1 MENAS
6 RPLNTQNWSE
16 SYFVTGIHRSGT
28 SWVAKMI
35 SFADDFV
42 VKDEEIFNLGHP
54 IQKSP
59 IKQWYTHICEEN
71 EQDYFDFVNRVLANK
86 YGLIDSFA
94 KARSFRQFAQVCWH
108 KGRSTRRQFTSP
120 NNRLILVEPNG
131 LLSAEWFHRRC
142 GFTIVVLIRHPAS
155 FVGSL
160 KRLGWRFDF
169 RNLAEQDVL
178 MRKYFSDYRHEIEN
192 PPASHDI
199 IGQGILLW
207 KLMYTVVL
215 NYQKQFGDWVYVRH
229 EDLARDPIS
238 GYRALYERLGLKF
251 AREHE
256 EAIHHFST
264 DTNPGE
270 VSVSQIGEIRR
281 NSKATITTWKRR
293 LSADEILRVKEG
305 VWPVAQYWYGDGD
318 W

>member
-1 MENAS
+1 M
-6 RPLNTQNWSE
+6 
-16 SYFVTGIHRSGT
+16 
-28 SWVAKMI
+28 
-35 SFADDFV
+35 
-42 VKDEEIFNLGHP
+42 
-54 IQKSP
+54 
-59 IKQWYTHICEEN
+59 
-71 EQDYFDFVNRVLANK
+71 
-86 YGLIDSFA
+86 
-94 KARSFRQFAQVCWH
+94 
-108 KGRSTRRQFTSP
+108 RRRFTSP
-120 NNRLILVEPNG
+120 NNRLILIEPNNRLILIEPNG
-131 LLSAEWFHRRC
+131 LLSAEWFHRTY
-142 GFTIVVLIRHPAS
+142 GFTIVVLVRHPAS

-169 RNLAEQDVL
+169 RNLAKQDVL

-229 EDLARDPIS
+229 EDLARDPIF
-238 GYRALYERLGLKF
+238 GYCALYERLGLKL

-256 EAIHHFST
+256 EAILHFSK

-270 VSVSQIGEIRR
+270 VSTSQLGEIRR

-293 LSADEILRVKEG
+293 LSGDEILRVKEG